1 MADQRE
7 KRKKT
12 RLQVKWP
19 ITIYT
24 KKGPVKGESRN
35 ITTAGIFIRCEKEL
49 RLNEVCRMRIR
60 PPQKQSVEVEGKL
73 VWSNL
78 DGLDSNS
85 PYSGMGF
92 SFIKCSD
99 EDLRLLDEV
108 ISRHLEKPEDEEGK
122 EGVRDE
128 YEL

>member
-1 MADQRE
+1 LADQRD
-7 KRKKT
+7 KRNKT

-24 KKGPVKGESRN
+24 KKGPVK
-35 ITTAGIFIRCEKEL
+35 RCEKEL

-73 VWSNL
+73 IWSNL
-78 DGLDSNS
+78 EGLDSNS

-99 EDLRLLDEV
+99 EDLRRLDEV
-108 ISRHLEKPEDEEGK
+108 ISRHLEKPEDKEGK